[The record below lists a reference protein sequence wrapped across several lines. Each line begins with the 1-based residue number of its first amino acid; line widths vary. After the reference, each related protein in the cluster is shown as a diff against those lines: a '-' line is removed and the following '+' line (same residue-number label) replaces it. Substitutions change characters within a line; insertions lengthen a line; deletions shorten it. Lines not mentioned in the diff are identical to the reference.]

1 MVRRVGGK
9 VGQAGKKCLKRLAAN
24 LLNQKQEKTKK
35 NLWKNVNSIKV
46 QKKPFKAFFNERNG
60 K

>member
-1 MVRRVGGK
+1 MKSHVIMVRRVGGK

-35 NLWKNVNSIKV
+35 NLWKNVNCIKV
-46 QKKPFKAFFNERNG
+46 KKAF
-60 K
+60 